1 MEQGYKKHILDL
13 EVLYS
18 GYKLWKDEA
27 IYAYSRIEKYKEKGT
42 IYFTVRNLLPSTV
55 LGFSYNRE
63 YRMVFMGSS
72 EGEVSF
78 VDFGPVYFNKTGECR
93 KYQKFNCKNFDGK
106 GTPFEDFSFCLIVA
120 ASKEGSP
127 EQPMVLIKAELPF
140 AKNYVSGF
148 DDEWKEQ
155 IELCQGK
162 EAMDLFAEEIDET
175 GAKWYRFELEKS
187 CPKHLDTFRVLID
200 RYQHYVLGV
209 NNDQYFIGIP
219 GRFILEE
226 QPDQGSS
233 GFKLWQP
240 LKGAEKL
247 YTYIEDLS
255 DEEKHDIFGYWIAGI
270 DKINGDF
277 FPV

>member
-1 MEQGYKKHILDL
+1 METGVIGNSEL
-13 EVLYS
+13 EVAAVGEIVAKNDFYDYKAKYS
-18 GYKLWKDEA
+18 DDVGTELVIPARLPKEICQEIKNLAKMAYKAIDCEGYA
-27 IYAYSRIEKYKEKGT
+27 RIDFFIEKGT
-42 IYFTVRNLLPSTV
+42 DRLYINEINTIPGFTKYSICLLYTS
-55 LGFSYNRE
+55 N
-63 YRMVFMGSS
+63 
-72 EGEVSF
+72 
-78 VDFGPVYFNKTGECR
+78 VYKR
-93 KYQKFNCKNFDGK
+93 Q
-106 GTPFEDFSFCLIVA
+106 
-120 ASKEGSP
+120 
-127 EQPMVLIKAELPF
+127 
-140 AKNYVSGF
+140 
-148 DDEWKEQ
+148 EWKEQ

>member
-27 IYAYSRIEKYKEKGT
+27 IYAYSRIETYKEKGT

-63 YRMVFMGSS
+63 YRMV
-72 EGEVSF
+72 
-78 VDFGPVYFNKTGECR
+78 
-93 KYQKFNCKNFDGK
+93 
-106 GTPFEDFSFCLIVA
+106 
-120 ASKEGSP
+120 
-127 EQPMVLIKAELPF
+127 
-140 AKNYVSGF
+140 
-148 DDEWKEQ
+148 
-155 IELCQGK
+155 
-162 EAMDLFAEEIDET
+162 
-175 GAKWYRFELEKS
+175 
-187 CPKHLDTFRVLID
+187 
-200 RYQHYVLGV
+200 
-209 NNDQYFIGIP
+209 FIGIP